1 MKKRRSNIINLV
13 NKIWFN
19 DDYIKKSIIIN
30 SFFKSSIA
38 FNMDGSDD
46 EKFLFQETLNET
58 DSIYDN
64 FVNNLNKF

>member
-13 NKIWFN
+13 NEIWFN
-19 DDYIKKSIIIN
+19 DDYIKKFTIIN
-30 SFFKSSIA
+30 SFFKSSIT

-46 EKFLFQETLNET
+46 EKFLFPEALNET

-64 FVNNLNKF
+64 FVNNLI

>member
-19 DDYIKKSIIIN
+19 DDYIKKFTIIN
-30 SFFKSSIA
+30 SFFESSIT

-46 EKFLFQETLNET
+46 EKFLFPETLNET

-64 FVNNLNKF
+64 FVNNLNK